1 MQPNHLKEGI
11 EVTLT
16 VWGRPEAVNVQKVLW
31 CAEEL
36 GLDYTRIDVG
46 GHFGGLDT
54 PDFLAMNPW
63 GRIPVIRHNDFTLW
77 ESNACLRYLCRTF
90 KQGPFA
96 NLSDHAFAQADQWV
110 DWLSTTLYYSAFRQY
125 YLYQIRIPSAEKDA
139 SKLAAFREE
148 ALIPL
153 RFLNEQLAKRSY
165 VVSEQFSMADLLAG
179 VYVDR
184 WMRLDAEASSLT
196 HIARYFERLSQR
208 EPYKK
213 TILAFEVKPA

>member
-1 MQPNHLKEGI
+1 MA
-11 EVTLT
+11 LT
-16 VWGRPEAVNVQKVLW
+16 IWGRPEAVNVQKVLW

-36 GLDYTRIDVG
+36 GLDYTRIDAG
-46 GHFGGLDT
+46 GRFAGLDT

-63 GRIPVIRHNDFTLW
+63 GRVPVIRYNDFTLW
-77 ESNACLRYLCRTF
+77 ESNAILRYLFRTF
-90 KQGPFA
+90 KQGSFA
-96 NLSDHAFAQADQWV
+96 NVTEEAFAQADQWV
-110 DWLSTTLYYSAFRQY
+110 DWLATTLYYPAFRQY
-125 YLYQIRIPSAEKDA
+125 YLYQTKIPAAEKDA
-139 SKLAAFREE
+139 SKLASYREE
-148 ALIPL
+148 ALGPL
-153 RFLNEQLAKRSY
+153 RFLDEQLAKRNY
-165 VVSEQFSMADLLAG
+165 VASDQFSMADLLAG

>member
-1 MQPNHLKEGI
+1 MA
-11 EVTLT
+11 LT
-16 VWGRPEAVNVQKVLW
+16 IWGRPEAVNVQKVLW

-36 GLDYTRIDVG
+36 GLDYTRIDAG
-46 GHFGGLDT
+46 GRFGGLDT
-54 PDFLAMNPW
+54 PEFLGMNPW
-63 GRIPVIRHNDFTLW
+63 GRVPVIRHNDFTLW

-96 NLSDHAFAQADQWV
+96 DMSDHAFAQADQWV
-110 DWLSTTLYYSAFRQY
+110 DWLATTLYYPALRQY
-125 YLYQIRIPSAEKDA
+125 YLYQTKIPAAEKDPA
-139 SKLAAFREE
+139 KLAAFREE

-153 RFLNEQLAKRSY
+153 RFLNDQLGQRDFVASG
-165 VVSEQFSMADLLAG
+165 QFSMADLLAG

-184 WMRLDAEASSLT
+184 WMRLDAEAQSLT
-196 HIARYFERLSQR
+196 HIARYFETLSQR